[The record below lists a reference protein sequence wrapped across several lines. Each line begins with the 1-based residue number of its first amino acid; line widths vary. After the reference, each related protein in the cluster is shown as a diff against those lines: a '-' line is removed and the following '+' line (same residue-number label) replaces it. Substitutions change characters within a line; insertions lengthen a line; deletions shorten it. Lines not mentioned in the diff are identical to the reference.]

1 MSKRKISS
9 PEQMEQ
15 LWENYKEYCDNYQV
29 TQTEFSGKESR
40 FVAGTVKRPITYTI
54 EGFCVYIGIARSKFY
69 ENDADREGYRDI
81 VTRMREESEQDVRR
95 KFETGCIPT
104 QLSGLWMSRYEGY
117 STKQQI
123 DVNANV
129 TAADKALLE
138 KVSKRLEES
147 NNCAKSGNN

>member
-54 EGFCVYIGIARSKFY
+54 EGFCVYIGLARSKFY
-69 ENDADREGYRDI
+69 ETYAESEEYRDI
-81 VTRMREESEQDVRR
+81 VTHMREESEADVRQ
-95 KFETGCIPT
+95 KFETGTIPT
-104 QLSGLWMSRYEGY
+104 QLSALWMSKFGY
-117 STKQQI
+117 ATKQQT
-123 DVNANV
+123 DVNASMSQ
-129 TAADKALLE
+129 ADRDLLD
-138 KVSKRLEES
+138 KVAKRLE
-147 NNCAKSGNN
+147 KQG